1 MQKFLCVWIVFLAP
15 GISTAQLPSRSID
28 PSLEKTFFSLDT
40 LIGSYT
46 DSTNSAKFLELPLSV
61 YKPGLPYWK
70 GHFVKYL
77 SFSLRTQLPTTQYLF
92 AEEMGNMQIYQT
104 DRTGKRLKEIKP
116 DGYAQ
121 AAAVVYPISI
131 SADSTYYYVIRT
143 ETLADGSSA
152 NGFWL
157 IPPHQLE
164 IFFHYYRGTELETI
178 ANLWVMTG
186 MLLMMFLYIGAKSIQ
201 VKSAEYGY
209 YAAYIVFLLVYVSL
223 RIGVVLNYQLSFMLG
238 DWYIFLNNQLQ
249 VAAYGMY
256 FPFLAAYLK
265 TKTKNPFLHKHL
277 VWLPFILIGY
287 IGLDAGLIYF
297 RQIEIHLFLWNAV
310 RVILL
315 LLVLYFAYLISK
327 MKTPYGLYPIIG
339 ALFLDFF
346 GLVSMVLSLN
356 YSLAVSLP
364 QPFSF
369 PVFYYFVG
377 ISIELVFFS
386 LGLGYKNKQDE
397 VEKIEAQEALKLAAE
412 RQKFEQYKTVV
423 EVQERERIR
432 IARDLHDGLGG
443 TLAGIKISL
452 ANLMPELSL
461 TENQKLQLDRSVDL
475 LNNSVHELRTI
486 SHNMMPPLLVQ
497 YGLASALR
505 DYCDTINGMKTVQ
518 VTFQLMGQEIRQPLS
533 HEIAIYRIVQELIN
547 NIVKHAQA
555 QQALVELVFDAGAFS
570 VTVEDDGH
578 GFDTAALSSS
588 KNAGWKNIRSRID
601 LLQGVLDLR
610 SDASGTSIHLSIP
623 LLPARL

>member
-1 MQKFLCVWIVFLAP
+1 MQKFFCVWIVFLVP
-15 GISTAQLPSRSID
+15 GISTAQLPNRSID

-40 LIGSYT
+40 LIRSYT
-46 DSTNSAKFLELPLSV
+46 DSTNSKNFLELPVSV
-61 YKPGLPYWK
+61 YKYGLPYWE

-77 SFSLRTQLPTTQYLF
+77 SFSLRTQQSTTRYLF
-92 AEEMGNMQIYQT
+92 GEEMGNMQIYQT

-116 DGYAQ
+116 DSYTQ

-131 SADSTYYYVIRT
+131 LADSTYYYVIRT

-157 IPPHQLE
+157 IAPHQLE

-209 YAAYIVFLLVYVSL
+209 YAAYIVFLLAYVSF
-223 RIGVVLNYQLSFMLG
+223 RIGVVLNYELSFSLG
-238 DWYIFLNNQLQ
+238 NWYIFLNNQLQ
-249 VAAYGMY
+249 VAAYVMY

-265 TKTKNPFLHKHL
+265 TKTKNLFLHKHL
-277 VWLPFILIGY
+277 VWLPYILMIY
-287 IGLDAGLIYF
+287 IAFDAALIYF
-297 RQIEIHLFLWNAV
+297 EQIEIHLFLWNAV

-346 GLVSMVLSLN
+346 GLVAMVLSLN
-356 YSLAVSLP
+356 YSLTASLP

-397 VEKIEAQEALKLAAE
+397 VEKTEAQEALKLAAE

-423 EVQERERIR
+423 EVQESERIR

-443 TLAGIKISL
+443 TLAGIRISL

-475 LNNSVHELRTI
+475 LNNSVHELRAI
-486 SHNMMPPLLVQ
+486 SHNMMPPSLVQ

-555 QQALVELVFDAGAFS
+555 QQALVELVYDAGTFS
-570 VTVEDDGH
+570 ITVEDDGH
-578 GFDTAALSSS
+578 GFDSAVLSVS
-588 KNAGWKNIRSRID
+588 KNAGWKNIRSRLD
-601 LLQGVLDLR
+601 LLQGEFDLR

-623 LLPARL
+623 LPPARV